1 MKENDKKVSILF
13 WGTPEFSI
21 PAFEALIKGG
31 YKIAAVITNPDEP
44 KGRAQELT
52 PPPIKVAAGR
62 HDILVLQPEKLEIK
76 NFKSEIPEADLY
88 IVAAYG
94 KIISKE
100 ILELPR
106 YGVLNIHPS
115 LLPRWRGPSPIQY
128 AILNGDKEAGVT
140 IIQIDELMD
149 HGPIVAQ
156 RKAQNINCKAAY
168 QELHDL
174 LARLGAE
181 LLTETLPKYLTGE
194 ITPIPQNDLKATFS
208 KLFKRDDGRVDW
220 KKSAEDIDRM
230 IRALNPWPGT
240 WTLLPARDKI
250 YRVKIQKGEAVAK
263 ESGRTSGNL
272 WTESGELFAQ
282 TGIGSIL
289 LKELTMEGKKPL
301 TGKDFLKGYSQ
312 FIGATLI

>member
-1 MKENDKKVSILF
+1 MEHSLLIKLLNFSSQFVKENDKKVSILF

-149 HGPIVAQ
+149 H
-156 RKAQNINCKAAY
+156 
-168 QELHDL
+168 
-174 LARLGAE
+174 
-181 LLTETLPKYLTGE
+181 
-194 ITPIPQNDLKATFS
+194 
-208 KLFKRDDGRVDW
+208 
-220 KKSAEDIDRM
+220 
-230 IRALNPWPGT
+230 
-240 WTLLPARDKI
+240 
-250 YRVKIQKGEAVAK
+250 
-263 ESGRTSGNL
+263 
-272 WTESGELFAQ
+272 
-282 TGIGSIL
+282 
-289 LKELTMEGKKPL
+289 
-301 TGKDFLKGYSQ
+301 
-312 FIGATLI
+312 